1 MTESASVAAQ
11 FFSPWDPPPPFCS
24 PPSDSKRADVIQK
37 LAQFAAKNGA
47 SFVEL
52 IKVKQKD
59 NPEYQFLFGGEGS
72 DYYRWILFCSCHNLP
87 VDQPLPAAQ
96 PANQQVAQPAYGEAQ
111 TAPVQDV
118 EAMLQQA
125 LATCSPEVRDGFS
138 QVLAAL
144 SGSKVGLIVSDSAN
158 LRQLERSSSTTSV
171 ESHVC
176 YINILTGHPQRAPSL
191 HVV

>member
-1 MTESASVAAQ
+1 MTEAASVAAQ

-24 PPSDSKRADVIQK
+24 PPTDSKRADVIQK

-59 NPEYQFLFGGEGS
+59 NSEYQFLFGGEGS
-72 DYYRWILFCSCHNLP
+72 DYYHWILFCSCHNLP
-87 VDQPLPAAQ
+87 VDQALPAAQ
-96 PANQQVAQPAYGEAQ
+96 PAIQPTAQPAYEAQ
-111 TAPVQDV
+111 AAPVQDV

-144 SGSKVGLIVSDSAN
+144 SGSKVGLMVSDSAKLQHLDRN
-158 LRQLERSSSTTSV
+158 
-171 ESHVC
+171 
-176 YINILTGHPQRAPSL
+176 
-191 HVV
+191 